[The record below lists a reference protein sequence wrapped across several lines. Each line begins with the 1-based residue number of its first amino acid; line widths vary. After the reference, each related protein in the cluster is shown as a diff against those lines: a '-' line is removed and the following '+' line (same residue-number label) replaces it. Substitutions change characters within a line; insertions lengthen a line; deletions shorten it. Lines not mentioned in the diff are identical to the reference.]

1 MNSLVRVATALAQ
14 VGDDRRQAREE
25 LPPRPVEHGNGIEG
39 LKASI
44 GDLYDFVSQYVDLDE
59 RGRGSCP
66 FHPPDRHPSFAV
78 NREEGYWVCFH
89 EVNPETGRYLGGDAI
104 EFYRRL
110 RGLDFGETV
119 TVLAQQYGMQDPTV
133 R

>member
-1 MNSLVRVATALAQ
+1 MTKPPKPGPLPEPAYDDDKLA
-14 VGDDRRQAREE
+14 E
-25 LPPRPVEHGNGIEG
+25 
-39 LKASI
+39 LKAAV

-59 RGRGSCP
+59 HGRGSCP

-78 NREEGYWVCFH
+78 NREAGYWVCFH
-89 EVNPETGRYLGGDAI
+89 EVNPETGHYLGGDAI

-119 TVLAQQYGMQDPTV
+119 TELAHRYGVEDTAKQ
-133 R
+133 